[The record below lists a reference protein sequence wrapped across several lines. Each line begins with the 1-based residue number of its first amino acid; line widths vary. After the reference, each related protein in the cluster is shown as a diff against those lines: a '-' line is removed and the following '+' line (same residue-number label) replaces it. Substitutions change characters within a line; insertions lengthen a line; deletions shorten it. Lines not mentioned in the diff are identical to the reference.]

1 MSNEEYKSLFIF
13 TYRKSVKINGP
24 VLQYE
29 VQVRLII

>member
-1 MSNEEYKSLFIF
+1 MSDKGYILLFIF

-29 VQVRLII
+29 VQVRLVI